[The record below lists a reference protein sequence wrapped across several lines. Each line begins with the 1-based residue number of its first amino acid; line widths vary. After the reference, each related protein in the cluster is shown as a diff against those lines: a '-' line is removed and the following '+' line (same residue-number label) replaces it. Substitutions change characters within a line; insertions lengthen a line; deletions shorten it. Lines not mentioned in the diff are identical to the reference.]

1 MPSSSDPVLFPTPR
15 LLSSPFLDRS
25 IICLQGYR
33 SRIIRSSTWQIR
45 YTPLWFVSRQ
55 TWVKSFAL
63 LQDLLATIIIFCA
76 FSEKVFI
83 PYLYPPEL
91 MNKTRK
97 DDSFFLYIYLTLE
110 SRPRQRDTKFFEPR
124 LFFHLPKKEK
134 EHSFRQVVFLVKLR
148 SLGKYIFRS

>member
-1 MPSSSDPVLFPTPR
+1 MPSSPDPVLFPTPR

-33 SRIIRSSTWQIR
+33 SKIIRSSTWQIR
-45 YTPLWFVSRQ
+45 YTPLWFISRQ

-63 LQDLLATIIIFCA
+63 FQDLLATIIIFCA

-83 PYLYPPEL
+83 PYFYPPEL

-97 DDSFFLYIYLTLE
+97 DDSFFLYIYIFNARVTTA
-110 SRPRQRDTKFFEPR
+110 SKGYKVFWTAIIFPP
-124 LFFHLPKKEK
+124 PKKRK
-134 EHSFRQVVFLVKLR
+134 RTFVSSSRI
-148 SLGKYIFRS
+148 SS